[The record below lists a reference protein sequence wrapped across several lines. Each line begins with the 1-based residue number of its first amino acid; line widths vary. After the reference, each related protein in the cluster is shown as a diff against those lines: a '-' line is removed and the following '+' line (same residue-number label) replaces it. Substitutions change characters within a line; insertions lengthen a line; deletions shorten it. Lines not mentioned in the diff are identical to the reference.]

1 MTVDP
6 SAYMPVYRQLARI
19 LREDIASGRY
29 GSGEL
34 LPSEAR
40 LAQIYEVGRDTV
52 RGALAL
58 LRSTGHVVTVKGV
71 GTRVREDREVTME
84 PIGKGA
90 RVSARMPTEDE
101 RRELALP
108 EGVPLLV
115 VERDGEDALILPAD
129 QKVLVV
135 E

>member
-1 MTVDP
+1 
-6 SAYMPVYRQLARI
+6 MPVYRQLARI

-29 GSGEL
+29 LPGEM

-52 RGALAL
+52 RDALAL
-58 LRSTGHVVTVKGV
+58 LRSTGHVVTERGV
-71 GTRVREDREVTME
+71 GTRVREEREVTVE

-90 RVSARMPTEDE
+90 RVSARMPTEEE

-115 VERDGEDALILPAD
+115 VERDGEETILPAD

>member
-1 MTVDP
+1 MSVDP
-6 SAYMPVYRQLARI
+6 SAYTPVYRQLAQI

-29 GSGEL
+29 RPGEM
-34 LPSEAR
+34 LPSEGR
-40 LAQIYEVGRDTV
+40 LAQIHEVGRDTV
-52 RGALAL
+52 RDALAV
-58 LRSTGHVVTVKGV
+58 LRSSGEVVTVKGV
-71 GTRVREDREVTME
+71 GTRVREEREVTVE

-90 RVSARMPTEDE
+90 RVSARMPSEEE

-115 VERDGEDALILPAD
+115 VERDGEMVLLPAD